1 MFKFKRSLFLFL
13 LSLLIVL
20 TPLDQITLV
29 AGASN
34 NTADIK
40 FKTDPQSLPLI
51 EQGRLLYEA
60 GKYAKAIATLQPA
73 VKEYQGQKDFI
84 RTAMVHNNLALA
96 YQQLGKQNRVEDN
109 LTQSFKLIEN
119 QPQSIEKQTIV
130 AQAFDIK
137 GKLDLNRGKAQQAW
151 DDWEQAAVH
160 YNAIDNQ
167 AGLVRSRLNQAQ
179 ALQVLGFYRRAVKT
193 VEQLQS
199 QQLVDADNQLMW
211 RSLGN
216 TYLSMGELQKAEK
229 ALETSLSLA
238 DESNSQADIS
248 ATYFSLGN
256 LARSQ
261 QDLTQAKFNYQQ
273 AIKTAPDITSQ
284 VRSQLN
290 LLDVLITNE
299 EDYQSNLAEIK
310 PLIAQLPLNR
320 FGIYAKVNY
329 AQNILKIVDQKNIN
343 IVEPILEQAASQAR
357 QLKDKR
363 AEAYALKSLGR
374 LSELQEKWQ
383 PAHQLTQQALLITQ
397 EIDARDIAYQ
407 AQWQLGRIS
416 LQQQEEKQ
424 AIASYRQAVEILQ
437 SLRSDLVAV
446 SSEVQFTF
454 RESVEQIYRE
464 YVSLLLDS
472 EQPAETK
479 LIAARNALDSLQLA
493 ELENFFRATCL
504 NAQPVV
510 IDNIIDREDTTTA
523 IIYPIVLS
531 DRFEIIVKLPQQPL
545 RQYTSPIDNPQRAE
559 RILTR
564 LTQTLAQ
571 RNSRETLPLSQLIYS
586 WIIEPSA
593 ADLAK
598 NKIETLVFVLDSP
611 LRNIPMS
618 ILHDGQQ
625 YLIEKYAVAI
635 TPGLQLIQPR
645 AIAQQE
651 LKALTAGLT
660 EARLGFPPLEY
671 VNQELKTIQ
680 SQISSTQQLVDKNFT
695 NDALQQQISQIS
707 YPIVHLATHGQ
718 FSSQAEDTFIITW
731 NDRLNVN
738 QLSNLLQIGDRDEE
752 QAIELLVLSA
762 CETLAGDRRAALGL
776 AGVAVKA
783 GARSTLATL
792 WRVNDEATSS
802 IMSQFYQ
809 ELASQNLTKAKA
821 LQQAQL
827 TLLKSDRF
835 NNPYFWGSYVLLGNW
850 L

>member
-1 MFKFKRSLFLFL
+1 
-13 LSLLIVL
+13 
-20 TPLDQITLV
+20 
-29 AGASN
+29 
-34 NTADIK
+34 
-40 FKTDPQSLPLI
+40 
-51 EQGRLLYEA
+51 
-60 GKYAKAIATLQPA
+60 
-73 VKEYQGQKDFI
+73 
-84 RTAMVHNNLALA
+84 MVHNNLALA
-96 YQQLGKQNRVEDN
+96 YQQLGEPNKAEDN
-109 LTQSFKLIEN
+109 LSQSFKLIED
-119 QPQSIEKQTIV
+119 QPQSKEKQTIV

-151 DDWEQAAVH
+151 DDWEQAAVN

-167 AGLVRSRLNQAQ
+167 GGLVRSRLNQAQ
-179 ALQVLGFYRRAVKT
+179 ALQALGFYRRAVKT
-193 VEQLQS
+193 VEQLQAE
-199 QQLVDADNQLMW
+199 QLVDSNNKLMW

-229 ALETSLSLA
+229 ALETSLALA
-238 DESNSQADIS
+238 EESNSQADIS
-248 ATYFSLGN
+248 AAYFSLGN

-261 QDLTQAKFNYQQ
+261 QDITQAKLNYQQ

-290 LLDVLITNE
+290 LLDILITNE
-299 EDYQSNLAEIK
+299 EDYQSNLAEIT
-310 PLIAQLPLNR
+310 LLLAQLPLNR

-329 AQNILKIVDQKNIN
+329 AQNVLKTANKVNIN
-343 IVEPILEQAASQAR
+343 AVEPILEQAVSQAQR
-357 QLKDKR
+357 LKDKR

-374 LSELQEKWQ
+374 LYELEQKWQ
-383 PAHQLTQQALLITQ
+383 PAQQLTQQALLITQ

-407 AQWQLGRIS
+407 AQWQSGRIY
-416 LQQQEEKQ
+416 QEQKESAK
-424 AIASYRQAVEILQ
+424 AIASYSQAVEILQ

-472 EQPAETK
+472 EQPSETK

-545 RQYTSPIDNPQRAE
+545 RQYTSPIDNPERVE
-559 RILTR
+559 RIFTR

-571 RNSRETLPLSQLIYS
+571 RNSRETLPLSQLVYG
-586 WIIEPSA
+586 WIIEPAA

-618 ILHDGQQ
+618 ILHDGEQ

-645 AIAQQE
+645 AIAGQE

-671 VNQELKTIQ
+671 VSQELKTIQ

-695 NDALQQQISQIS
+695 NDALQQQISEIS

-731 NDRLNVN
+731 NNRLDVN
-738 QLSNLLQIGDRDEE
+738 QLSNLLQIGDRNEE

-802 IMSQFYQ
+802 VMSQFYQ
-809 ELASQNLTKAKA
+809 ELASQKLTKAKA
-821 LQQAQL
+821 LRQAQL

>member
-1 MFKFKRSLFLFL
+1 MPPS
-13 LSLLIVL
+13 
-20 TPLDQITLV
+20 
-29 AGASN
+29 
-34 NTADIK
+34 
-40 FKTDPQSLPLI
+40 
-51 EQGRLLYEA
+51 E
-60 GKYAKAIATLQPA
+60 
-73 VKEYQGQKDFI
+73 
-84 RTAMVHNNLALA
+84 
-96 YQQLGKQNRVEDN
+96 
-109 LTQSFKLIEN
+109 
-119 QPQSIEKQTIV
+119 EKQTIQ

-137 GKLDLNRGKAQQAW
+137 GKLDLNTGKAQQAW
-151 DDWEQAAVH
+151 DDWEQAAVN

-167 AGLVRSRLNQAQ
+167 GGLVRSRLNQAQ
-179 ALQVLGFYRRAVKT
+179 ALQALGFYRRAVKT
-193 VEQLQS
+193 VEQLQAE
-199 QQLVDADNQLMW
+199 QLVDSNNKLMW

-229 ALETSLSLA
+229 ALETSLALA
-238 DESNSQADIS
+238 EESNSQADIS
-248 ATYFSLGN
+248 AAYFSLGN

-261 QDLTQAKFNYQQ
+261 QDITQAKLNYQQ

-290 LLDVLITNE
+290 LLDILITNE
-299 EDYQSNLAEIK
+299 EDYQSNLAEIT
-310 PLIAQLPLNR
+310 LLLAQLPLNR

-329 AQNILKIVDQKNIN
+329 AQNVLKTANKVNIN
-343 IVEPILEQAASQAR
+343 AVEPILEQAVSQAQR
-357 QLKDKR
+357 LKDKR

-374 LSELQEKWQ
+374 LYELEQKWQ
-383 PAHQLTQQALLITQ
+383 PAQQLTQQALLITQ

-407 AQWQLGRIS
+407 AQWQSGRIY
-416 LQQQEEKQ
+416 QEQKESAK
-424 AIASYRQAVEILQ
+424 AIASYSQAVEILQ

-504 NAQPVV
+504 NALPVV

-523 IIYPIVLS
+523 IVYPIVLS

-545 RQYTSPIDNPQRAE
+545 RQYTSPIDNPERVE
-559 RILTR
+559 RIFTR

-571 RNSRETLPLSQLIYS
+571 RNSRETLPLSQLVYG
-586 WIIEPSA
+586 WIIEPAA

-618 ILHDGQQ
+618 ILHDGEQ

-645 AIAQQE
+645 AIAGQE

-671 VNQELKTIQ
+671 VSQELKTIQ

-695 NDALQQQISQIS
+695 NDALQQQISEIS

-731 NDRLNVN
+731 NNRLDVN
-738 QLSNLLQIGDRDEE
+738 QLSNLLQIGDRNEE

-802 IMSQFYQ
+802 VMSQFYQ
-809 ELASQNLTKAKA
+809 ELASQKLTKAKA
-821 LQQAQL
+821 LRQAQL